1 MTVNRST
8 KDDLENVELEMSLV
22 ILVRKLEAK
31 LEDVIR
37 GILTVRRSTNDV
49 LKNVE
54 LIIFLLVH
62 FGLLMLYQLTN
73 N

>member
-1 MTVNRST
+1 
-8 KDDLENVELEMSLV
+8 MSIV
-22 ILVRKLEAK
+22 ILVRILEAK
-31 LEDVIR
+31 LEDVRR
-37 GILTVRRSTNDV
+37 GILTVKRSTNDD

-54 LIIFLLVH
+54 LVIFLLIH

>member
-1 MTVNRST
+1 MTVKMST
-8 KDDLENVELEMSLV
+8 KDDLENVKLEMSNV
-22 ILVRKLEAK
+22 IVVRILEAK
-31 LEDVIR
+31 LEDVRR
-37 GILTVRRSTNDV
+37 GILTVKRSTNDD

-54 LIIFLLVH
+54 LVIFLLIH

>member
-1 MTVNRST
+1 MTVKRST
-8 KDDLENVELEMSLV
+8 NDDLENVELGKRAVLQRFRE
-22 ILVRKLEAK
+22 KQ
-31 LEDVIR
+31 EDVRR
-37 GILTVRRSTNDV
+37 GILTVKRSTNDV